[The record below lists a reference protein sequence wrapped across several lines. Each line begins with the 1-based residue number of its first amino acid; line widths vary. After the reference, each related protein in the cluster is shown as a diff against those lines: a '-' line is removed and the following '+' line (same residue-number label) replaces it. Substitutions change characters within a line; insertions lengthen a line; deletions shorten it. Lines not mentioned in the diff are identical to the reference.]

1 MKKILAL
8 ILTLALVLCVGASLV
23 SCDQGD
29 KTLTVFVPSD
39 DSNQTRALL
48 LLAQEG
54 FISIPEGKDINTGI
68 SVLDLKEENYLANIE
83 IQAVEAQTLP
93 AQLKNNVGA
102 IAVINGNYA
111 IGAGLN
117 VATDALAIEAADGQ
131 AATTYANILAVNP
144 EDKESPKILALV
156 AALQSKEVADF
167 ISGEYQGA
175 VVSMSQSANVTIEA
189 AGDDNVI
196 TVAAS
201 PTPHAE
207 ILEIAKTLLAAKG
220 YTLNIETFDDY
231 VLPNQVV
238 FNGECDANYFQH
250 VPYLNSF
257 NTENNMDLV
266 SVAAVHYEPFGI
278 YGNEITL
285 AQAKAFIK

>member
-1 MKKILAL
+1 MKKLLAL
-8 ILTLALVLCVGASLV
+8 ILTFALVLSIGASLV
-23 SCDQGD
+23 SCGGNND
-29 KTLTVFVPSD
+29 TLTVFVPSD

-68 SVLDLKEENYLANIE
+68 SVLDLKDENYLANIE

-93 AQLKNNVGA
+93 AQLQNNKGA

-117 VATDALAIEAADGQ
+117 VATDALAIEAVDGQ

-144 EDKESPKILALV
+144 EDQTNPKILALV
-156 AALQSKEVADF
+156 AALQSAEVANF
-167 ISGEYQGA
+167 IASEYEGA
-175 VVSMSQSANVTIEA
+175 VVSMSQSTNTTIA
-189 AGDDNVI
+189 QAGSDNTI
-196 TVAAS
+196 KVAAS

-207 ILEIAKTLLAAKG
+207 ILEVAKTLLAAKG
-220 YTLNIETFDDY
+220 YNLIIETFDDY
-231 VLPNQVV
+231 VLPNNVV

-257 NTENNMDLV
+257 NAENNMDLV
-266 SVAAVHYEPFGI
+266 SVVAVHYEPFGI

-285 AQAKAFIK
+285 DEAKAFIK